1 MEEYDSAQDPERP
14 LRRSNVAQG
23 APSAAALALM
33 VLAIGLLVGFAM
45 GWISFDSPWSANAE
59 NGPLYDEKLVTS
71 LVDKAST
78 AVVEIN
84 VATSFGVGQSGSG
97 FLVDGGGHIVTNH
110 HVVASGGDVSIR
122 LQDGRTLTATRLG
135 TSPADDLALLQ
146 VDPAEVS
153 ELGWLPLADSDRI
166 KPGQM
171 AIAIGSPFQNLNSV
185 TVGVVSGVGRAS
197 TREIGRSRDDPIRR
211 PLPDLVQTDAA
222 LNPGNSGGPLLNS
235 DGEVIGVNSSVAIVS
250 SVQIGVGFAVSS
262 NTLRGI
268 LPDLMITGVL
278 KRAYIGIKGLPA
290 KDISGPLG
298 LDTKRGVYI
307 REVVEGSPAE
317 AAELRG
323 DTLGR
328 GLGDVIVAVD
338 GDQIDSMADVVSHLN
353 TLRPGD
359 PVTLTILR
367 AGGPLEVKVVLGA
380 WPDL

>member
-1 MEEYDSAQDPERP
+1 MEEFDGTEDLERP
-14 LRRSNVAQG
+14 LRRSNAAQG
-23 APSAAALALM
+23 APSAAALALT
-33 VLAIGLLVGFAM
+33 VLAIGLLIGFAM
-45 GWISFDSPWSANAE
+45 GWISFESPWSAGADKSS
-59 NGPLYDEKLVTS
+59 LYDEALVTS
-71 LVDKAST
+71 LVDGASSS
-78 AVVEIN
+78 VVEIN
-84 VATSFGVGQSGSG
+84 VATSFGIGQSGSG
-97 FLVDGGGHIVTNH
+97 FLVDSDGHIVTNH
-110 HVVASGGDVSIR
+110 HVVESGGDISIR
-122 LQDGRTLTATRLG
+122 LQDGRTLQATRLG

-146 VDPAEVS
+146 VDAKEVS
-153 ELGWLPLADSDRI
+153 ELGWLPLADSDKI

-171 AIAIGSPFQNLNSV
+171 AVAIGSPFQNLNSV
-185 TVGVVSGVGRAS
+185 TVGVVSGVGRES

-268 LPDLMITGVL
+268 LPDLMTTGVL

-290 KDISGPLG
+290 KDISGVLG
-298 LDTKRGVYI
+298 LNTERGVYI
-307 REVVEGSPAE
+307 NEVVEGSPAE

-323 DTLGR
+323 DPSGR
-328 GLGDVIVAVD
+328 GLGDIIVAVD

-359 PVTLTILR
+359 PVTLTLLR
-367 AGGPLEVKVVLGA
+367 AGRPLEVKVVLGE